1 MDIDKQFQELTSEIE
16 ENIEGRKEA
25 RKLKLLQYSDIY
37 QNSKVCWSEIKDL
50 ENLQQI
56 LLDVNNEERLA

>member
-1 MDIDKQFQELTSEIE
+1 MKIG
-16 ENIEGRKEA
+16 GRKEA
-25 RKLKLLQYSDIY
+25 RKLKLLQYSDIN

>member
-1 MDIDKQFQELTSEIE
+1 MKIG
-16 ENIEGRKEA
+16 GRKEA